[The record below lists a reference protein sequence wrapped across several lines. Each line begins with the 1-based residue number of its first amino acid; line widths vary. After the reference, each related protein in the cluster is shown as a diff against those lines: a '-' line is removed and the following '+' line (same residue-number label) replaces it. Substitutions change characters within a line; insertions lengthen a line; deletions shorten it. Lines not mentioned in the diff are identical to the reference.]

1 MTQKLNLDGHIPLI
15 AILRGITPDDILN
28 VAAILI
34 EEGFSMFEVP
44 LNSPDALVSIK
55 KLVDTYSLEDYFV
68 GAGTVTTKELAEQVI
83 ATGANLV
90 VTPNYNE
97 DVVKMSVTAG
107 CACFP
112 GVVTPT
118 EAFSAIAAGA
128 TGIKLFPIT
137 MVRMDGFKALKSV
150 LSADTKCY
158 PVGGIEPTEE
168 SMYPYLKAGAA
179 GFGLGSAIY
188 KPAMSNNEIRKRA
201 KAFIKVYNDF
211 YNNWVIKKQLGNTTI
226 VPAIV

>member
-1 MTQKLNLDGHIPLI
+1 MTQQINLDGHIPLI

-28 VAAILI
+28 VAAILV
-34 EEGFSMFEVP
+34 EEGFSMLEVP
-44 LNSPDALVSIK
+44 LNSPDALMSIK
-55 KLVDTYSLEDYFV
+55 KLVDTYSVEDYFI
-68 GAGTVTTKELAEQVI
+68 GAGTVTTAELANQVI

-97 DVVKMSVTAG
+97 EVVKVSVAAG

-128 TGIKLFPIT
+128 TGIKLFPIS
-137 MVRMDGFKALKSV
+137 MVGMDGFKALKSV
-150 LSADTKCY
+150 LSPQTACY
-158 PVGGIEPTEE
+158 PVGGIEPTAE
-168 SMYPYLKAGAA
+168 SMHPYLKAGAT

-188 KPAMSNNEIRKRA
+188 KPAMSHEEIRNRA
-201 KAFIKVYNDF
+201 RAFVKVYHDF
-211 YNNWVIKKQLGNTTI
+211 S
-226 VPAIV
+226 